1 MEQTLPGH
9 TEVIDGKKPLPAHRV
24 QDVQAAEKAARE
36 MLVALGASDDEEV
49 MRNTPRRMVQAYKEF
64 FTPQPFHPTVFDNHD
79 GYDELVVAYAI
90 PFRSICEHHFLPF
103 IGTASVGYIPGAHII
118 GLSKLARAVEFCA
131 SRPQVQERLVVQ
143 IADWL
148 EENLQPRGI
157 GVVLE
162 AEHTCMTLRGVRSRG
177 ARTRTSALRGLVRSS
192 GKLRAEFMALALH
205 GASPGG
211 VVPPPPWDGPDSD
224 DDWAGGADH

>member
-1 MEQTLPGH
+1 M
-9 TEVIDGKKPLPAHRV
+9 
-24 QDVQAAEKAARE
+24 
-36 MLVALGASDDEEV
+36 
-49 MRNTPRRMVQAYKEF
+49 
-64 FTPQPFHPTVFDNHD
+64 
-79 GYDELVVAYAI
+79 
-90 PFRSICEHHFLPF
+90 
-103 IGTASVGYIPGAHII
+103 
-118 GLSKLARAVEFCA
+118 
-131 SRPQVQERLVVQ
+131 Q

-205 GASPGG
+205 GASPGP
-211 VVPPPPWDGPDSD
+211 VAPPPAWEGPDSD
-224 DDWAGGADH
+224 DEWAGSAEH